1 MLKETYN
8 DYGVQVLVDKSKY
21 YLRYDA
27 GSIATQIRE
36 IPVSYREA
44 QYVMSLQDRMKVAS
58 FLRGDCYDRWKN
70 PKQVTP
76 SEYVGDTLKL
86 MMG

>member
-1 MLKETYN
+1 MKKEIYN
-8 DYGVQVLVDKSKY
+8 DYGVQILVDRDKY

-36 IPVSYREA
+36 ISISYKEA
-44 QYVMSLQDRMKVAS
+44 QYVMSIQDRMKVAS
-58 FLRGDCYDRWKN
+58 FLRKDCYDRWKN
-70 PKQVTP
+70 PKQVIP